1 MKNNTGDAIDKPTN
15 PILAFKKKLIIV
27 LVAVLMVGSFS
38 YWLYDRRFVSTDDAY
53 INANVVQIASRV
65 SGQVAH
71 INTFNHQ
78 YVKQGQV
85 LFALDTQPFEIALDK
100 AQAELAINEAQRL
113 GAQLTVNRNLELIKK
128 HAMSPQTVDDSITK
142 LDTWTGG
149 VQMAN
154 TLVSQA
160 KLDLQHTKIL
170 APVSG
175 WIANMSLRAGNMVE
189 ANRPLFALISDEEF
203 WIDANFKE
211 TQMAHIRQG
220 QRVDI
225 VIDMYPDKKFSG
237 VVESIS
243 PNSGNA
249 FSLLPPQNATG
260 NWVKVTQ
267 RVPVRVRVLTV
278 DPHYPLRVGATASVK
293 IYVRS

>member
-1 MKNNTGDAIDKPTN
+1 MKDNVKKAIDKPTN

-27 LVAVLMVGSFS
+27 LVAVLIVGSLG
-38 YWLYDRRFVSTDDAY
+38 YWFYSRRFVSTDNAY
-53 INANVVQIASRV
+53 VNANVVQIAPRV

-71 INTFNHQ
+71 INVSNNH
-78 YVKQGQV
+78 YVKQGQL
-85 LFALDTQPFEIALDK
+85 LFALDTQPFKIAENK
-100 AQAELAINEAQRL
+100 ALAELAINEAQRV
-113 GAQLTVNRNLELIKK
+113 GAQLTVDRNLELVKK
-128 HAMSPQTVDDSITK
+128 HAMSPQTVDDSVTK
-142 LDTWTGG
+142 LGTWTGG
-149 VQMAN
+149 VQMADA
-154 TLVSQA
+154 LVAQA
-160 KLDLQHTKIL
+160 KLDLQYTQVI

-189 ANRPLFALISDEEF
+189 ANQPVFALVGDQEF

-211 TQMAHIRQG
+211 TQMVNIRKG

-225 VIDMYPDKKFSG
+225 EVDMYPGKKFKG
-237 VVESIS
+237 RVESIS
-243 PNSGNA
+243 PSSGNA

-267 RVPVRVRVLTV
+267 RVPVRIKVLAV
-278 DPHYPLRVGATASVK
+278 DPNYPLRVGATASVK